1 MTYKQANYMIDDIT
15 WSYGGKSITKD
26 DIIECREICHKAL
39 EKQIPKKVIPF
50 KRMAH
55 DFQNDFCKHS
65 GCYCEHIKTFN
76 HEYQYTDY
84 KCPCCDKRVSDG
96 TPKYCD
102 SCGQALDWS
111 ETE

>member
-39 EKQIPKKVIPF
+39 EKQIPKKPIFWENKYYFSPSP
-50 KRMAH
+50 
-55 DFQNDFCKHS
+55 NDDW
-65 GCYCEHIKTFN
+65 GYE
-76 HEYQYTDY
+76 
-84 KCPCCDKRVSDG
+84 CPCCGNQDIDY
-96 TPKYCD
+96 PDHHCE
-102 SCGQALDWS
+102 CGQALDWR

>member
-1 MTYKQANYMIDDIT
+1 MTPEEAIGIVRCAIGEVE
-15 WSYGGKSITKD
+15 WSYPID
-26 DIIECREICHKAL
+26 YAEAIEVAIEAL

-65 GCYCEHIKTFN
+65 GYYCEHIKTFN

-102 SCGQALDWS
+102 SCGQALDWR